1 MNQLKHFTYAR
12 NVLYNCILLL
22 FLHVHLILFKSI
34 LCRIIQ
40 VVFVSTG
47 NCERWSIVKC
57 LLTVSICCDG
67 QKFPQTQDIQKI
79 QTMVS
84 EVQAAKALWDDLKMS
99 RQI

>member
-1 MNQLKHFTYAR
+1 MQDNSSG
-12 NVLYNCILLL
+12 V
-22 FLHVHLILFKSI
+22 
-34 LCRIIQ
+34 
-40 VVFVSTG
+40 
-47 NCERWSIVKC
+47 CERRLNNVVIVKDGQLLC

-84 EVQAAKALWDDLKMS
+84 EVQAVKALWDDLKMS